1 MPEIRHHP
9 SICRCDIGFR
19 RKPIVVLIV
28 IAERT
33 GALCL
38 GLGNKLSSLMIFNEH
53 WVYLVHSASVQSPSA
68 LNHPA
73 HNLSVCFLTRH
84 VRHVVSASRLS
95 YIWYFER
102 MQPADLTK
110 IKLIIYNYS
119 VDICCWILWVSFLY
133 HFLLVISPTLTQNLY
148 VLFKLWTTWRQN
160 VRVIDTESGRPYL
173 NLMHVVLFCVS
184 IVSSKK

>member
-84 VRHVVSASRLS
+84 VSCFCFAPFIHLVLRKNATRRFNKNKINYLQLLCRYLLLDSVSELFVPFFARH
-95 YIWYFER
+95 
-102 MQPADLTK
+102 LT
-110 IKLIIYNYS
+110 N
-119 VDICCWILWVSFLY
+119 
-133 HFLLVISPTLTQNLY
+133 
-148 VLFKLWTTWRQN
+148 
-160 VRVIDTESGRPYL
+160 IDPESLCP
-173 NLMHVVLFCVS
+173 
-184 IVSSKK
+184 I